1 MGIRW
6 FLRASAFVLALALL
20 PACGGGSS
28 GGGGAAGP
36 EVVTLS
42 GTLGGGYVPLSLGG
56 PRGLAVGTDV
66 DRVIA
71 IQSDQ
76 GRIGSFSMANSKS
89 ADINPDGTFSIALEK
104 DMDWILVLVNTTA
117 PLATDRFV
125 GYIDLSAGG
134 PNSLLLMPATETTA
148 SSHDLGSIVA
158 TGDTAVATNPLTT
171 SQLSLTAT
179 QLGDLAK
186 NDDRFKS
193 VKNLVLNYDT
203 TSGGY
208 YTLRPDFKW
217 RGAYASI
224 QNAFPDLVA
233 TPGFYTYNA
242 YNFQL
247 DSNST
252 EVTIQQ
258 IGADGVP
265 RVAVQLFTPA
275 GTTASSISPARTYD
289 DTVTP
294 IANDGAVCSAPAPDG
309 SIEAND
315 DDFFSTNRYPPIS
328 YSFGASLGGAIPAG
342 YWSYKV
348 GGVQRAQFDV
358 AVAKPLDPSNKPL
371 GVTPVIRVNTEA
383 ITNRI
388 TSIDIQWYYLDAG
401 VYVPLT
407 DITMLSHLVGSG
419 DIYLDNRMT
428 GSAYESIQF
437 NPSTDTSIVPP
448 STWYFNTATG
458 PGFLAE
464 SIGIFYESSGVG
476 FFFDFFKP

>member
-6 FLRASAFVLALALL
+6 CLRASAFVLALALL

-42 GTLGGGYVPLSLGG
+42 GTLGGGYVPLGLKG
-56 PRGLAVGTDV
+56 PRGLAVGVDV
-66 DRVIA
+66 DRVLA
-71 IQSDQ
+71 IQSEQ
-76 GRIGSFSMANSKS
+76 GRIGSFSMVNSKS

-104 DMDWILVLVNTTA
+104 DYDWILVLVNTTA

-134 PNSLLLMPATETTA
+134 PNSLLLMPATEATT
-148 SSHDLGSIVA
+148 SSHDMGAIA
-158 TGDTAVATNPLTT
+158 AAGDTAVATNPLTS

-179 QLGDLAK
+179 QLGNLAK

-193 VKNLVLNYDT
+193 VKNLVLNYDS
-203 TSGGY
+203 TSGIY

-217 RGAYASI
+217 RGTYASI

-233 TPGFYTYNA
+233 TPAFYTYNA

-252 EVTIQQ
+252 EVTIEQ
-258 IGADGVP
+258 IGASGVP
-265 RVAVQLFTPA
+265 RVAVELFTPV
-275 GTTASSISPARTYD
+275 GTTATSTSPARTYD
-289 DTVTP
+289 LTTP
-294 IANDGAVCSAPAPDG
+294 IANNAAVNSAPAPDG
-309 SIEAND
+309 SIESTD
-315 DDFFSTNRYPPIS
+315 DDFYATNRYPPIS
-328 YSFGASLGGAIPAG
+328 YSFGSSLGGTIPDG

-348 GGVQRAQFDV
+348 GAVQKAQFDV
-358 AVAKPLDPSNKPL
+358 AVAKPIDPAGKPL

-383 ITNRI
+383 VTNRI
-388 TSIDIQWYYLDAG
+388 TSIDIQWYYLDGG
-401 VYVPLT
+401 VYVPLS
-407 DITMLSHLVGSG
+407 DLSLLSHLVGTG
-419 DIYLDNRMT
+419 DVYLDNRMT
-428 GSAYESIQF
+428 GSAYESITF

-448 STWYFNTATG
+448 STWYFDTATG
-458 PGFLAE
+458 PGYLAE